1 MSKQSQKFETS
12 MERLEEIV
20 KMLERGD
27 APLDEAL
34 KLFEEGTKLVASCTK
49 QLNQAEMKITKLVK
63 SEDGTPREEQF
74 GDEQLV

>member
-12 MERLEEIV
+12 MQRLEEIV

-49 QLNQAEMKITKLVK
+49 QLDQAEMKITKLVK

-74 GDEQLV
+74 DDEQPV